1 MEIQDL
7 EKAAALGWRAPRQ
20 ERLGDWLLREA
31 EGFTG
36 RANSALAIGDPGLP
50 LPAAVDTVTGWYASR
65 GLPPMIAVPY
75 PTGRPHGSELDRHLA
90 ARGWTIRSGAATVM
104 TATPADL
111 PAPPPLE
118 APATLRTAPEPD
130 DDWLSLYAP
139 AGPPPV
145 AVHLL
150 TSAPWQT
157 FARIVHDGTTVAI
170 GRVAGST
177 HWAGITAV
185 EVHPAHRRRG
195 LATAITAALSAH
207 ASDRGTKA
215 IYLQV
220 ENDNPNARALYDHLG
235 FKPHHAYHY
244 RLAPATR

>member
-1 MEIQDL
+1 MEIHDL
-7 EKAAALGWRAPRQ
+7 EKEAALGWRAP
-20 ERLGDWLLREA
+20 EEEPLGDWTLRAA

-36 RANSALAIGDPGLP
+36 RANSALATGSPGMP
-50 LPAAVDTVTGWYASR
+50 LPQAVDTVTAWYTAR

-75 PTGRPHGSELDRHLA
+75 PTARPEASPLDRLLA

-111 PAPPPLE
+111 PAPPAADLH
-118 APATLRTAPEPD
+118 TAPEPD
-130 DDWLSLYAP
+130 AAWLSLYAP
-139 AGPPPV
+139 NGLPPI
-145 AVHLL
+145 ATRLL

-157 FARIVHDGTTVAI
+157 FAQIVHQGKAIAI
-170 GRVAGST
+170 GRVAGSET
-177 HWAGITAV
+177 WAGITAV

-207 ASDRGTKA
+207 AADRGTKA
-215 IYLQV
+215 LYLQV
-220 ENDNPNARALYDHLG
+220 ENDNPNARALYDRLG

-244 RLAPATR
+244 RLAP